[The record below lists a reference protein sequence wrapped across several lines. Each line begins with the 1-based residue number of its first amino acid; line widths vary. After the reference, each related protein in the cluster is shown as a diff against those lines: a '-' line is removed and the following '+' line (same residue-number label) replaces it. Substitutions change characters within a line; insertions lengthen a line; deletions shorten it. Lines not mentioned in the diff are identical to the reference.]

1 MSTLMAVSVEV
12 ASCNEGY
19 FATGA
24 YPLIT
29 CVDVTKC
36 THQTDLVCEGSGI
49 FIRVS
54 GYHFD
59 GVSFVNITECSS
71 LNSVVAGCGSLNN
84 ANPMNSQAL
93 MNLILLLLRMKTV
106 AMDLASI

>member
-1 MSTLMAVSVEV
+1 MLLSVRIKLTLSVKVVEY
-12 ASCNEGY
+12 SY
-19 FATGA
+19 A
-24 YPLIT
+24 Y
-29 CVDVTKC
+29 
-36 THQTDLVCEGSGI
+36 Q
-49 FIRVS
+49 S

-71 LNSVVAGCGSLNN
+71 SNSVVAGCGSLNY

-93 MNLILLLLRMKTV
+93 MNVILLLLRMKTV